1 MERSEIEWDE
11 LLWDIKARIRRTKA
25 IVDGV
30 YTPPKKV
37 IPKKENNKPTAA
49 EVISSIESQQPMTAE
64 RIRERSIKLREKVF
78 GKGD

>member
-25 IVDGV
+25 IVNGI

-37 IPKKENNKPTAA
+37 KPTAA
-49 EVISSIESQQPMTAE
+49 QVISSIESREPMNAE
-64 RIRERSIKLREKVF
+64 KIRERSVKLRKKVF
-78 GKGD
+78 GDNV